1 MTDMVFPLGCF
12 SLRRIQAPTRRSI
25 NPDLKKYIK
34 RLTMSVARYRRPAP
48 NEVFMLLPAN
58 RYRPGARQRGE
69 DTRRRILETA
79 LALFAAEGF
88 DSSSTRAIAEQA
100 GVNLPAIQYYFGSKE
115 GLYRAAIAHIGEQ
128 ATQAIAPITAR
139 VNDVLDS
146 GAPGRA
152 QLVNL
157 LCEMVDALVTLFLDD
172 SLPERE
178 SRSLFVSR
186 VEVEHTAALDPLNE
200 TMRQLV
206 MAPSSALVGRLLD
219 RPTDDEQVVLRTLM
233 ILGQAKIFCS
243 RSVVRSLEWN
253 TIGEARVETVKSL
266 VHQHTRAIC
275 RSLKSAARKIS
286 APKSAAA

>member
-1 MTDMVFPLGCF
+1 MP
-12 SLRRIQAPTRRSI
+12 
-25 NPDLKKYIK
+25 
-34 RLTMSVARYRRPAP
+34 
-48 NEVFMLLPAN
+48 LPAN

-69 DTRRRILETA
+69 DTRRRILEAA

-88 DSSSTRAIAEQA
+88 DSASTRTIAEQA
-100 GVNLPAIQYYFGSKE
+100 EVNLPAIQYYFGSKE

-128 ATQAIAPITAR
+128 AAQAIAPIAAR
-139 VNDVLDS
+139 VHAALDA
-146 GAPGRA
+146 GEPTRA

-157 LCEMVDALVTLFLDD
+157 LCEMVDALITLFLDD

-200 TMRQLV
+200 VMRQLV
-206 MAPSSALVGRLLD
+206 LTPSTALVSRLLD
-219 RPTDDEQVVLRTLM
+219 RPAEDEQVVLRTLM

-243 RSVVRSLEWN
+243 RSVVRTLGWQ
-253 TIGEARVETVKSL
+253 TVGEPRVELVKAF

-275 RSLKSAARKIS
+275 RSLKSEAA
-286 APKSAAA
+286 

>member
-1 MTDMVFPLGCF
+1 MP
-12 SLRRIQAPTRRSI
+12 
-25 NPDLKKYIK
+25 
-34 RLTMSVARYRRPAP
+34 
-48 NEVFMLLPAN
+48 LPAN
-58 RYRPGARQRGE
+58 RYRPGARLRGE

-88 DSSSTRAIAEQA
+88 DATSTRAIAEQA

-115 GLYRAAIAHIGEQ
+115 GLYQAAIEHIGEQ
-128 ATQAIAPITAR
+128 AAQAVAPIAAR
-139 VNDVLDS
+139 VHAALDGTPS
-146 GAPGRA
+146 RA
-152 QLVNL
+152 QLINL

-200 TMRQLV
+200 IMRQLV
-206 MAPSSALVGRLLD
+206 LAPTSALVARLVD
-219 RPTDDEQVVLRTLM
+219 RAPDDEQVVLRTVM

-243 RSVVRSLEWN
+243 RSVVRALGWS
-253 TIGEARVETVKSL
+253 TIGAGRVHEVTAL

-275 RSLKSAARKIS
+275 RSLKSAT
-286 APKSAAA
+286 P